1 MNTLPSLTAAEIR
14 RRLAAL
20 PPTSVNPYP
29 EEALPGQPRPAAVL
43 VPLLQQRG
51 AWHVLFIHRAANHHD
66 PHSGQ
71 VAFPG
76 GQQEPGDATLVAT
89 ALRETEEEL
98 GLPPQE
104 VEVLGALPPHRTVTN
119 FCVTPVVGRIPW
131 PLPLRPA
138 PAEVSRA
145 FTVPLTWLADP
156 AHRETRARRLRADL
170 PPIQAVFF
178 QPYEGEII
186 WGATARMVLT
196 LLKALRLN
204 A

>member
-1 MNTLPSLTAAEIR
+1 M
-14 RRLAAL
+14 
-20 PPTSVNPYP
+20 
-29 EEALPGQPRPAAVL
+29 L
-43 VPLLQQRG
+43 VPLLQRAG
-51 AWHVLFIHRAANHHD
+51 EWHVLFIHRAANHHD

-76 GQQEPGDATLVAT
+76 GRQEPGDATLVAT

-119 FCVTPVVGRIPW
+119 FCVTPVVGCIPW
-131 PLPLRPA
+131 SLPLRPA

-156 AHRETRARRLRADL
+156 AHREIRARRLRADL
-170 PPIQAVFF
+170 PPIQAIFF